1 MKFESFE
8 LWSDVL
14 IDAYLKTP
22 PAGYSRVTVEQLHN
36 ADLELF
42 RQLIRATR
50 SGIRPNHKD
59 GTFPMEEALVTAMGN
74 TEVRL
79 ALQPLQEMAGGSK
92 RPRADAGEEDGEN
105 ARLKKQVQDLQMQ
118 MKAMQ
123 RGDATSRGPGDRGD
137 SAGERKGAGKK
148 AKDRKVRMKMPK
160 ALIGCVPDDG
170 KGNNICFGFN
180 LSQCPAVEPSGKC
193 NLGWHI
199 CCKPGCFKSHAY
211 TREHKPA

>member
-1 MKFESFE
+1 
-8 LWSDVL
+8 
-14 IDAYLKTP
+14 
-22 PAGYSRVTVEQLHN
+22 
-36 ADLELF
+36 
-42 RQLIRATR
+42 
-50 SGIRPNHKD
+50 
-59 GTFPMEEALVTAMGN
+59 MEEALVTAMGN

-79 ALQPLQEMAGGSK
+79 ALQPLQEIAGGSK

-105 ARLKKQVQDLQMQ
+105 AKLKKQVQDLQMQ

-148 AKDRKVRMKMPK
+148 AKDRKVRT
-160 ALIGCVPDDG
+160 

-180 LSQCPAVEPSGKC
+180 LSQCPAVEPGGKC
-193 NLGWHI
+193 HLGWHI